1 MLSLQP
7 IFEKQTIMKKIVLF
21 LLAFAALQ
29 SFSQP
34 ISEETKRKFQFG
46 TDVFID
52 SWQNVPHELELKSVN
67 PGVNIAGSYN
77 YIFGKSNVS
86 FSPGLGLGIHNFYSS
101 SLTHTENDSTYFQKI
116 PDGIS
121 YKKAKFT
128 ATYLD
133 IPLEFRF
140 KSKAEFRFAV
150 GFKFGFLIKAQTK
163 YKGDDYV
170 IGNTDLVIYKK
181 GRIPH
186 VENTRYGFTAK
197 IGYKW
202 LNLFGYYQL
211 SSLFTPGKGPEMYP
225 VSFGVSIIPF

>member
-1 MLSLQP
+1 
-7 IFEKQTIMKKIVLF
+7 MKKLILF
-21 LLAFAALQ
+21 ILAFAALQ
-29 SFSQP
+29 SYSQP

-116 PDGIS
+116 PDGVN

-140 KSKAEFRFAV
+140 KSKAEFRIAI
-150 GFKFGFLIKAQTK
+150 GFKFGFLLKAQTK

-170 IGNTDLVIYKK
+170 IGNSDLVIYKK
-181 GRIPH
+181 GRIPN
-186 VENTRYGFTAK
+186 VESTRYGFTAK

-202 LNLFGYYQL
+202 LNLYGYYQL

>member
-1 MLSLQP
+1 
-7 IFEKQTIMKKIVLF
+7 MKKFIIII
-21 LLAFAALQ
+21 LAFVALQ
-29 SFSQP
+29 SFAQS
-34 ISEETKRKFQFG
+34 ISEDTRRKFQFG

-52 SWQNVPHELELKSVN
+52 SWQKVPHDLDLKSVN

-101 SLTHTENDSTYFQKI
+101 SLTVTENDSTYFQKI
-116 PDGIS
+116 PDGVS

-140 KSKAEFRFAV
+140 KSKAEFRFAI
-150 GFKFGFLIKAQTK
+150 GFKFGFLLKAQTK
-163 YKGDDYV
+163 YKGDDFLA
-170 IGNTDLVIYKK
+170 GNTNLVIIKK
-181 GRIPH
+181 GRIPN
-186 VENTRYGFTAK
+186 VEKNRYGFTVK
-197 IGYKW
+197 MGYKW
-202 LNLFGYYQL
+202 LNLYGYYQL
-211 SSLFTPGKGPEMYP
+211 STLFVSGNGPEMYP